1 MPQTPA
7 EKIMTA
13 ALEDAD
19 IGMIGVRERD
29 DGELRVVHQ
38 LSDSDG
44 PDQANLDVGR
54 VAGAFL
60 SVYGRTGVDRLGGV
74 IVSADG
80 DHAATYRCRE
90 EWAIGAATDGDPRK
104 LTEKGH
110 RAVEATR
117 QTIGDQRPVDDV
129 EALLEEM

>member
-1 MPQTPA
+1 MSQTPA

-13 ALEDAD
+13 ALEDVD
-19 IGMIGVRERD
+19 VGMIGVRERD
-29 DGELRVVHQ
+29 DGELCVAHQ
-38 LSDSDG
+38 LSDGDG

-54 VAGAFL
+54 VVGAFL
-60 SVYGRTGVDRLGGV
+60 SVYGRTGVDRLGGA
-74 IVSADG
+74 IVSSDG
-80 DHAATYRCRE
+80 DHAVTYHCRE
-90 EWAIGAATDGDPRK
+90 EWAIGAATDSTPRK
-104 LTEKGH
+104 LNDKGY